1 MSNTKLIAILNELGE
16 DIDNIQNIMEEIAT
30 GQNSYQEC
38 DEEYKKIYFSIDT
51 KLTKLNKNKH
61 GIEMEH
67 NNNYLSLQDFY
78 SYYNEHF
85 STYKERR
92 AYIRYFI

>member
-51 KLTKLNKNKH
+51 KLT
-61 GIEMEH
+61 
-67 NNNYLSLQDFY
+67 
-78 SYYNEHF
+78 
-85 STYKERR
+85 
-92 AYIRYFI
+92 